1 MGAREAEEG
10 AWGHERQ
17 RSGTR
22 EKTNGDI
29 ECKLVTTGGE
39 ELEERKE
46 RKESV
51 GGPDSEGAWMGAQ
64 EAGDRRRA

>member
-1 MGAREAEEG
+1 M
-10 AWGHERQ
+10 
-17 RSGTR
+17 
-22 EKTNGDI
+22 NGDI

-39 ELEERKE
+39 ELQERKE

-51 GGPDSEGAWMGAQ
+51 GGPDSEGAWVGAQ